1 MGIMDRL
8 SRLIRANVNDM
19 IDKAED
25 PEKMLDQILRDMQSN
40 IQMARQQVASMIAQ
54 EKELEADQQETE
66 KLSREWAEKAR
77 RAVAAG
83 KDDLAR
89 EALRRKRDNDEN
101 GKVYSNQL
109 QTQEQ
114 VVEKLKSQMRQL
126 EAKYQQTLS
135 QRDSMIAR
143 QRRAHATQK
152 VTETISV
159 FSPLDPTADLE
170 RMERKIRSQEAKAV
184 AMTEMSDES
193 YEAQFR
199 ELDYD
204 TDIED
209 QLATLKTGGSLD
221 SGIETELAALKAGSE
236 PDVQSETEIEV
247 EVAPASGGAT
257 QPTGSTAS

>member
-19 IDKAED
+19 LDRAED

-54 EKELEADQQETE
+54 EKELEADLQETE
-66 KLSREWAEKAR
+66 KLSREWGEKAR
-77 RAVAAG
+77 RAVAAS

-101 GKVYSNQL
+101 SKVYAQQL
-109 QTQEQ
+109 KTQEQ
-114 VVEKLKSQMRQL
+114 VVEKLKLQMRQL
-126 EAKYQQTLS
+126 ETKYQATLS
-135 QRDSMIAR
+135 QRDTLIAR
-143 QRRAHATQK
+143 QRRAQATQK

-159 FSPLDPTADLE
+159 FSPMDPSADLE
-170 RMERKIRSQEAKAV
+170 RMERKIRGQESRAI
-184 AMTEMSDES
+184 AMTEMADES
-193 YEAQFR
+193 FESQFR

-209 QLATLKTGGSLD
+209 QLSTLKAGGSLD
-221 SGIETELAALKAGSE
+221 SGLDAELAALKAGDSLE
-236 PDVQSETEIEV
+236 SADSTDVDV
-247 EVAPASGGAT
+247 EQVSP
-257 QPTGSTAS
+257 STASTPGASGQ

>member
-8 SRLIRANVNDM
+8 SGLIRANVNDL
-19 IDKAED
+19 IDRAED
-25 PEKMLDQILRDMQSN
+25 PAKMLDQILRGMQSN

-54 EKELEADQQETE
+54 EKELEADLQETT
-66 KLSREWAEKAR
+66 KLSREWGEKAR

-101 GKVYSNQL
+101 SKVYSQQL

-114 VVEKLKSQMRQL
+114 VVEKLKTQMRQL
-126 EAKYQQTLS
+126 ETKYQATLS
-135 QRDSMIAR
+135 QRDTLIAR
-143 QRRAHATQK
+143 QRRAQATAK

-159 FSPLDPTADLE
+159 FSPMDPTADLE

-193 YEAQFR
+193 FETQFR

-209 QLATLKTGGSLD
+209 QLSTLKAGGSLD
-221 SGIETELAALKAGSE
+221 SGIEAELAALRAGDSSS
-236 PDVQSETEIEV
+236 DISSGEV
-247 EVAPASGGAT
+247 EVESEPTASSTSA
-257 QPTGSTAS
+257 TGSTSS

>member
-1 MGIMDRL
+1 MCRGALRGRPPAPAASPPGGPTATTVARGRGSMGIMDRL
-8 SRLIRANVNDM
+8 SRLLRANVNDLL
-19 IDKAED
+19 DKAED

-66 KLSREWAEKAR
+66 KLSREWGEKAR
-77 RAVAAG
+77 RAVTAG

-101 GKVYSNQL
+101 SKVYAQQL
-109 QTQEQ
+109 KTQEQ
-114 VVEKLKSQMRQL
+114 VVEKLKVQMRQL
-126 EAKYQQTLS
+126 ETKYQATLS
-135 QRDSMIAR
+135 QRDTLIAR

-159 FSPLDPTADLE
+159 FSPLDPAADLE
-170 RMERKIRSQEAKAV
+170 RMERKIRGQEARAI

-193 YEAQFR
+193 FESQFR

-209 QLATLKTGGSLD
+209 QLSTLKAGGSLD
-221 SGIETELAALKAGSE
+221 SGLDAELAALK
-236 PDVQSETEIEV
+236 
-247 EVAPASGGAT
+247 
-257 QPTGSTAS
+257 